1 MTLFAVRN
9 TYPLVEAS
17 HWLVQP
23 DGRWF
28 AIGLSESLEASFDE
42 NVPED
47 SIRPLDD
54 RPEEGVLV
62 WREASGEI
70 AEIQWPTK
78 TLAFELFRYAG

>member
-1 MTLFAVRN
+1 MTLYAARN
-9 TYPLVEAS
+9 TYPIVEAT
-17 HWLVQP
+17 HWIIEP

-28 AIGLSESLEASFDE
+28 AVGIDESLIASLD
-42 NVPED
+42 PER
-47 SIRPLDD
+47 SEFVRPLTE

-70 AEIQWPTK
+70 SEIEWPTK

>member
-1 MTLFAVRN
+1 MTLYAARN
-9 TYPLVEAS
+9 THPIVEAT
-17 HWLVQP
+17 HWIIEP

-28 AIGLSESLEASFDE
+28 AVGIDECMTASLDPIVA
-42 NVPED
+42 D
-47 SIRPLDD
+47 SVRELAD

-78 TLAFELFRYAG
+78 TLAFELFRYQG